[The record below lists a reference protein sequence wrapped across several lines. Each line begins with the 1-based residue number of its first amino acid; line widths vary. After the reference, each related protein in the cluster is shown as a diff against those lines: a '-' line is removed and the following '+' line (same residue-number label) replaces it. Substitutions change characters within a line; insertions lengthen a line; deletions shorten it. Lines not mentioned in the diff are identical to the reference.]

1 MSTQMVGIE
10 ISKPDKELFPE
21 SDRGAAVTKL
31 DLALY
36 YESVAQVMLPHLRGR
51 PVNMERFPDGIEKS
65 SFYEKRVPAHSPTS
79 CTPPRSPRPRADSD
93 RSSWTTSAA
102 WSTSPS
108 RPASRRTPGSAGQ
121 TLSSTPICSW
131 STSTRRCPVSR
142 GYHAVVPLRRTE
154 SFDDVRAPSPVM
166 QPGCSSTASPTC
178 TRSAAS
184 VAGWPEEATAGPTA
198 RRDSHSEGRG
208 RSCGGW
214 RAEIRRFMRRAA
226 VRDPRTPSWR

>member
-154 SFDDVRAPSPVM
+154 SFDDVRAF
-166 QPGCSSTASPTC
+166 A
-178 TRSAAS
+178 
-184 VAGWPEEATAGPTA
+184 
-198 RRDSHSEGRG
+198 RDSARVLVDREPDQHTIRSIGRRLARGGDRWADLPKGQSLG
-208 RSCGGW
+208 RA
-214 RAEIRRFMRRAA
+214 RQKLRRLGR
-226 VRDPRTPSWR
+226 